1 MVKVEN
7 HCCGCA
13 VPGYP
18 CQGNRCPNRNVK
30 VYYCDKCD
38 PKCEEPLIE
47 VYEVGRKHLCE
58 DCLKKL
64 FLKEI

>member
-1 MVKVEN
+1 MVRTEN
-7 HCCGCA
+7 HCWHCA

-18 CQGNRCPNRNVK
+18 CQGNACPNRNVK

-38 PKCEEPLIE
+38 PKCEHPLEE
-47 VYEVGRKHLCE
+47 VYVKNRKHFCE
-58 DCLKKL
+58 DCFNKM